1 MRISICVGNYAK
13 TPYCIPG
20 LEISVFC
27 VEELCYCMKENAFLL
42 DISVMNDELM
52 EWLDKECGLR
62 DLMRSLYPLVHK
74 KGSLSS
80 FVVTIMRYVG
90 LYEEDIILETEKV
103 LKQGAGLSN
112 IEKRKNQID
121 LLVKKKKYM
130 AAIGDYEALIGK
142 WQELENV
149 GEALPAADCLA
160 TIWNNKGVAC
170 TGMMLYKEASQCFLT
185 AYGISSKKE
194 YYRSYLAAKR
204 MELSEQKYIDFA
216 ADCAEHYEEA
226 LQLEKDVER
235 TLEEWEQQPDYMM
248 LYHMRE
254 REGLMDRQGYLQERD
269 KLIRNLINCY
279 RDYAGN

>member
-121 LLVKKKKYM
+121 LLVKKKKY
-130 AAIGDYEALIGK
+130 
-142 WQELENV
+142 
-149 GEALPAADCLA
+149 
-160 TIWNNKGVAC
+160 
-170 TGMMLYKEASQCFLT
+170 
-185 AYGISSKKE
+185 
-194 YYRSYLAAKR
+194 
-204 MELSEQKYIDFA
+204 
-216 ADCAEHYEEA
+216 H
-226 LQLEKDVER
+226 
-235 TLEEWEQQPDYMM
+235 
-248 LYHMRE
+248 
-254 REGLMDRQGYLQERD
+254 
-269 KLIRNLINCY
+269 
-279 RDYAGN
+279 